1 MSVKTTTSTSIASA
15 AVVALCRASFS
26 GASQW
31 VIRLALAL
39 EWFEHCGRVHVF
51 LVQLRLLLAHVAVAW
66 SSRGGRWR
74 RQVPAT
80 WILLALTERRIPI
93 DMFCKLVL
101 HSYIWLDDTCNN
113 NTS

>member
-1 MSVKTTTSTSIASA
+1 MSVKTTTSTSI

-26 GASQW
+26 GARQW

-74 RQVPAT
+74 GQVPAT